1 MKFQQHDIVRQILPS
16 GTMVGGLMVVIA
28 SSHDK
33 RTIVRDIKT
42 GKYYKYKSCNLEK
55 YGETTKIMV
64 SKEDMDKISITK
76 GIGAFYHSLSPAYD
90 KLYANPTRFVC
101 FILCDN
107 KGFIIRRTYQLGKI
121 SRVLRKVDEI
131 RKGYEM
137 VPVKQPMY
145 KLQLKRSI
153 YQLITIRGL

>member
-1 MKFQQHDIVRQILPS
+1 MKFRPHDIVRQILPS

-42 GKYYKYKSCNLEK
+42 GKYYQYKSCNLEE
-55 YGETTKIMV
+55 YGGTTKIMI

-76 GIGAFYHSLSPAYD
+76 GIGAFYHSVSPVYD

-101 FILCDN
+101 FILRDN
-107 KGFIIRRTYQLGKI
+107 EGFTIRRTYQLGKI

-145 KLQLKRSI
+145 KLQLI
-153 YQLITIRGL
+153 GEL